1 MVKEILINPIDN
13 FVKEETSKKYII
25 ICDTLRDNFDKYIL
39 SLKKKD
45 YCPSYVIKKDGTIHK
60 FFDEKYYSNF
70 SNIEK
75 INKSSI
81 FIALENSGRLTKN
94 DDNFINWC
102 DEIIDNKY
110 AKEISINNKF
120 EYYDIYTK
128 IQTENL
134 GYLILHLTNKH
145 NLNLKRINLN
155 KQDENTIIFLNQID
169 IFSYS
174 PNPSLN
180 LEKVNSTIFG

>member
-1 MVKEILINPIDN
+1 MLKEILINPIDN
-13 FVKEETSKKYII
+13 FVKEETNKKYII

-45 YCPSYVIKKDGTIHK
+45 YCPSYVIKKDGNIHK
-60 FFDEKYYSNF
+60 FFDEKYYSNVT
-70 SNIEK
+70 NIEK
-75 INKSSI
+75 VNKSSI
-81 FIALENSGRLTKN
+81 FIGLENAGKLIQNNNIFT
-94 DDNFINWC
+94 NWC
-102 DEIIDNKY
+102 DEVIDNKY
-110 AKEISINNKF
+110 VKEVLINDKP
-120 EYYDIYTK
+120 EYYNIYTK

-134 GYLILHLTNKH
+134 GYLILHLTNKY
-145 NLNLKRINLN
+145 NLNLKKINLT
-155 KQDENTIIFLNQID
+155 KQDENSIIFLKQID